1 VLIPPEGNNWGAV
14 IRDKAAEAGFMARV
28 SPLVHPQFETVWRH
42 SPEGSGSRTGVE
54 ATLAALRQVGAA
66 FGSLIAVPELYVD
79 LGDRVLVLLRRSG
92 RTVDGI
98 DFDEEG
104 AVVYSF
110 ESACSSAWSCTRIA
124 SWPSPTRASPR
135 PRRGSAASALERAV
149 SGRRGCRRDS

>member
-1 VLIPPEGNNWGAV
+1 MGQDGADQRTSNLELARVLIPREGNDWGAV
-14 IRDKAAEAGFMARV
+14 IRDKAAEAAFMARV
-28 SPLVHPQFETVWRH
+28 SPLVHPQFETIWRH
-42 SPEGSGSRTGVE
+42 SPEGSESRTGVE

-66 FGSLIAVPELYVD
+66 FESLIAVPELYVD

-110 ESACSSAWSCTRIA
+110 ESGLLKRMELYAD
-124 SWPSPTRASPR
+124 RALALADEAIT
-135 PRRGSAASALERAV
+135 AA
-149 SGRRGCRRDS
+149 